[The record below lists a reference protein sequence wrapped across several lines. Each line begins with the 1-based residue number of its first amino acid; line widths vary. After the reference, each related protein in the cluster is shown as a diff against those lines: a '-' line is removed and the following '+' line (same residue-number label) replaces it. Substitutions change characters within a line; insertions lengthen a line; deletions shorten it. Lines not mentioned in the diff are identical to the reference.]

1 MVTSMEKMKETAAS
15 EVLGKNSQV
24 ARLRRIVKQTNFSL
38 VLGIVLL
45 VLLFFA
51 SISYAFISNEQ
62 LESTMY
68 LNQYRLGSKVL
79 TTAVQSYAVTGD
91 TIYYDDYMRE
101 LNTDRNRDIA
111 LAGLEANN
119 IKEHEWE
126 GLNEIASLSNNLV
139 PLEEEALAAVAAG
152 DITSATEFVFGAE
165 YSRTI
170 QKINSRTD
178 EVIEEIQDR
187 LDTSKKMFMVIQIVC
202 AIAFLAGFVRL
213 AQQCLRTIHF
223 SQAELLTPII
233 KVSEQ
238 MELLA
243 GGNLHAEFDLKED
256 DSEVGNM
263 VAAIRFMKDNMTA
276 IIDEI
281 SCSLEQMGHGNYI
294 ITVNQNYVGE
304 YVKIKESLNKI
315 IADMRATVTTIQD
328 VAHEIDSG
336 SAQLAYAADDLAT
349 ACTGQATEVSDLMM
363 LLTHLGESIE
373 YNEKEAEEAVKIA
386 NLASSTLTV
395 GAQKL
400 QELGSAMEDINQC
413 SEQIIAVI
421 SAISDI
427 GEEIDLLSLNA
438 SIESARAGEAGR
450 GFAVVAE
457 QVKKLAEASQNA
469 VGQTSELIK
478 RTVESVEIGTRI
490 SREAAANMEEVQM
503 GAEETTG
510 RINSIVEK
518 LQSEVESIAHINES
532 IGVVAGIV
540 DNNSATSEETAAVS
554 EQQKAQVESMVDIIN
569 KFRV

>member
-1 MVTSMEKMKETAAS
+1 MEKKKETSTS

-24 ARLRRIVKQTNFSL
+24 ARLRKIVKQTNFSL

-51 SISYAFISNEQ
+51 SISYAFVSYEQ

-68 LNQYRLGSKVL
+68 LNQYRLGSKAL

-91 TIYYDDYMRE
+91 KMYYDDYMLE
-101 LNTDRNRDIA
+101 LNTDKNRDIA
-111 LAGLEANN
+111 LAGLKANN
-119 IKEHEWE
+119 IKDHEWE
-126 GLNEIASLSNNLV
+126 GLNEIASLSDNLV
-139 PLEEEALAAVAAG
+139 PLEEEAMEAVAAG
-152 DITSATEFVFGAE
+152 NVTAATEYVFGQE
-165 YSRTI
+165 YSDTI

-178 EVIEEIQDR
+178 EVITEIQNR
-187 LDTSKKMFMVIQIVC
+187 LDTSKKVFMVIQIIC
-202 AIAFLAGFVRL
+202 AIAFLAGFIRL
-213 AQQCLRTIHF
+213 AQQCIRTIQF
-223 SQAELLTPII
+223 SQKELLAPII
-233 KVSEQ
+233 KVSDQ

-263 VAAIRFMKDNMTA
+263 VAAIRFMKDNMAA

-281 SCSLEQMGHGNYI
+281 AYSLEQMGQGNYI
-294 ITVNQNYVGE
+294 IAVKQNYVGE
-304 YVKIKESLNKI
+304 YVRIRESLNKI
-315 IADMRATVTTIQD
+315 IEDMRGTVITIQG
-328 VAHEIDSG
+328 VAQEIDSG
-336 SAQLAYAADDLAT
+336 SAQLAFAAEDLAN

-363 LLTHLGESIE
+363 QLTQLGNSIE

-395 GAQKL
+395 GAQKM
-400 QELGSAMEDINQC
+400 QQLGNAMQDINQC
-413 SEQIIAVI
+413 SEQIISVI
-421 SAISDI
+421 AAISDI
-427 GEEIDLLSLNA
+427 GEEIALLSLNA

-469 VGQTSELIK
+469 VGQTSELIEK
-478 RTVESVEIGTRI
+478 TVQSVEVGTKI
-490 SREAAANMEEVQM
+490 TREAAANMEEVQM

-510 RINSIVEK
+510 RLSAIVEK
-518 LQSEVESIAHINES
+518 LKKEVEGIAHINES

-554 EQQKAQVESMVDIIN
+554 EQQKAQVESMVDLVS
-569 KFRV
+569 KFKV

>member
-1 MVTSMEKMKETAAS
+1 MEKMKEAPTR

-24 ARLRRIVKQTNFSL
+24 ARLRKIVKQTNFSL

-51 SISYAFISNEQ
+51 SISYAFVSNEQ

-68 LNQYRLGSKVL
+68 LNQYRLGSKAL
-79 TTAVQSYAVTGD
+79 TTAVQSYAVTGNQM
-91 TIYYDDYMRE
+91 YYDDYMRE
-101 LNTDRNRDIA
+101 LNTDKNRDIA

-119 IKEHEWE
+119 IKDHEWE

-139 PLEEEALAAVAAG
+139 PLEEEAMAAVAAG
-152 DITSATEFVFGAE
+152 DIESATAFVFGEE
-165 YSRTI
+165 YANTI

-178 EVIEEIQDR
+178 EVIEEIQER
-187 LDTSKKMFMVIQIVC
+187 LDTSKKMFMVIQILC
-202 AIAFLAGFVRL
+202 AIAFLAGFIRL

-223 SQAELLTPII
+223 SQKELLTPII
-233 KVSEQ
+233 KVSDQ
-238 MELLA
+238 MKLLA
-243 GGNLHAEFDLKED
+243 DGNLHSDFDLKED

-263 VAAIRFMKDNMTA
+263 VAAIRFMKDNMAA

-281 SCSLEQMGHGNYI
+281 SYSLEQMGQGNYI
-294 ITVNQNYVGE
+294 IEVKQNYVGE

-315 IADMRATVTTIQD
+315 IEDMRATVTTIQD
-328 VAHEIDSG
+328 VAREIDSG

-363 LLTHLGESIE
+363 LLTQLGDSIE

-386 NLASSTLTV
+386 NLASSTLIV
-395 GAQKL
+395 GAQKM
-400 QELGSAMEDINQC
+400 QELGDAMQDINKC

-490 SREAAANMEEVQM
+490 SKEAAANMEEVQM

-510 RINSIVEK
+510 RINGIVEK

-554 EQQKAQVESMVDIIN
+554 EQQKAQVESMVDMVS
-569 KFRV
+569 KFKV

>member
-1 MVTSMEKMKETAAS
+1 M
-15 EVLGKNSQV
+15 
-24 ARLRRIVKQTNFSL
+24 
-38 VLGIVLL
+38 
-45 VLLFFA
+45 
-51 SISYAFISNEQ
+51 
-62 LESTMY
+62 
-68 LNQYRLGSKVL
+68 
-79 TTAVQSYAVTGD
+79 
-91 TIYYDDYMRE
+91 
-101 LNTDRNRDIA
+101 
-111 LAGLEANN
+111 
-119 IKEHEWE
+119 
-126 GLNEIASLSNNLV
+126 

-165 YSRTI
+165 YSETI

-178 EVIEEIQDR
+178 EVIAEIQDR

>member
-1 MVTSMEKMKETAAS
+1 
-15 EVLGKNSQV
+15 
-24 ARLRRIVKQTNFSL
+24 
-38 VLGIVLL
+38 
-45 VLLFFA
+45 
-51 SISYAFISNEQ
+51 
-62 LESTMY
+62 
-68 LNQYRLGSKVL
+68 
-79 TTAVQSYAVTGD
+79 
-91 TIYYDDYMRE
+91 
-101 LNTDRNRDIA
+101 
-111 LAGLEANN
+111 
-119 IKEHEWE
+119 
-126 GLNEIASLSNNLV
+126 
-139 PLEEEALAAVAAG
+139 
-152 DITSATEFVFGAE
+152 
-165 YSRTI
+165 
-170 QKINSRTD
+170 
-178 EVIEEIQDR
+178 
-187 LDTSKKMFMVIQIVC
+187 
-202 AIAFLAGFVRL
+202 
-213 AQQCLRTIHF
+213 
-223 SQAELLTPII
+223 
-233 KVSEQ
+233 
-238 MELLA
+238 
-243 GGNLHAEFDLKED
+243 
-256 DSEVGNM
+256 
-263 VAAIRFMKDNMTA
+263 
-276 IIDEI
+276 
-281 SCSLEQMGHGNYI
+281 
-294 ITVNQNYVGE
+294 
-304 YVKIKESLNKI
+304 
-315 IADMRATVTTIQD
+315 
-328 VAHEIDSG
+328 
-336 SAQLAYAADDLAT
+336 
-349 ACTGQATEVSDLMM
+349 MM

-400 QELGSAMEDINQC
+400 QELGSAMDINQC

>member
-1 MVTSMEKMKETAAS
+1 MEKMKEAPTR

-24 ARLRRIVKQTNFSL
+24 ARLRKIVKQTNFSL

-51 SISYAFISNEQ
+51 SISYAFVSNEQ

-68 LNQYRLGSKVL
+68 LNQYRLGSKAL
-79 TTAVQSYAVTGD
+79 TTAVQSYAVTGNKM
-91 TIYYDDYMRE
+91 YYDDYMRE
-101 LNTDRNRDIA
+101 LNTDKNRDIA

-119 IKEHEWE
+119 IKDHEWE

-139 PLEEEALAAVAAG
+139 PLEEEAMAAVAAG
-152 DITSATEFVFGAE
+152 DVAAATEFVFGEE
-165 YSRTI
+165 YSNTI

-178 EVIEEIQDR
+178 EVINEIQDR
-187 LDTSKKMFMVIQIVC
+187 LDASKKMFMIIQILC
-202 AIAFLAGFVRL
+202 AVAFLAGFIRL
-213 AQQCLRTIHF
+213 AQQCIRTIQF
-223 SQAELLTPII
+223 SQKELLAPII
-233 KVSEQ
+233 KVADQ

-243 GGNLHAEFDLKED
+243 GGNLHAKFDLKED

-263 VAAIRFMKDNMTA
+263 VAAIRFMKDNMAA

-281 SCSLEQMGHGNYI
+281 SYSLEQMGQGNYI
-294 ITVNQNYVGE
+294 IAVQQNYVGE

-315 IADMRATVTTIQD
+315 IEDMRATVTTIQD
-328 VAHEIDSG
+328 VAREIDSG

-349 ACTGQATEVSDLMM
+349 ACTGQATEVSDLMA
-363 LLTHLGESIE
+363 LLTQLGDSIE

-386 NLASSTLTV
+386 NLASSTLIV
-395 GAQKL
+395 GAQKM
-400 QELGSAMEDINQC
+400 QELGDAMQDINQC

-510 RINSIVEK
+510 RINGIVEK

-554 EQQKAQVESMVDIIN
+554 EQQKAQVDSMVELVS
-569 KFRV
+569 KFKV

>member
-1 MVTSMEKMKETAAS
+1 MMKTN

-24 ARLRRIVKQTNFSL
+24 ARLRKIVKQTNFSL

-51 SISYAFISNEQ
+51 SISYAFVSNEQ

-68 LNQYRLGSKVL
+68 LNQYRLGSKAL
-79 TTAVQSYAVTGD
+79 TTAVQSYAVTGNQM
-91 TIYYDDYMRE
+91 YYDDYMRE
-101 LNTDRNRDIA
+101 LNTDKNRDIA

-119 IKEHEWE
+119 IKDHEWQ

-139 PLEEEALAAVAAG
+139 PLEEEAMAAVAAG
-152 DITSATEFVFGAE
+152 DTVSAMEFVFGKE
-165 YSRTI
+165 YSDTI

-187 LDTSKKMFMVIQIVC
+187 LDTSKKLFMVIQIIC
-202 AIAFLAGFVRL
+202 AIAFLAGFIRL
-213 AQQCLRTIHF
+213 AQQCIRTIHF

-233 KVSEQ
+233 KVADQ
-238 MELLA
+238 MALLA
-243 GGNLHAEFDLKED
+243 DGNLHTDFDLKED

-263 VAAIRFMKDNMTA
+263 VAAIRFMKGNMTV

-281 SCSLEQMGHGNYI
+281 SFILEQMGHGNYI
-294 ITVNQNYVGE
+294 VEVKQNYVGD
-304 YVKIKESLNKI
+304 YVKIKDSLNKI
-315 IADMRATVTTIQD
+315 VEDMRSTVSTIQE
-328 VAHEIDSG
+328 VAKEIDSG
-336 SAQLAYAADDLAT
+336 SAQLAYAADDLAN

-363 LLTHLGESIE
+363 LLTQLGESIE

-386 NLASSTLTV
+386 NLASSTLIV
-395 GAQKL
+395 GAQKMQDL
-400 QELGSAMEDINQC
+400 GNAMQEISQC
-413 SEQIIAVI
+413 SEQIISVI

-427 GEEIDLLSLNA
+427 GDEIDLLSLNA
-438 SIESARAGEAGR
+438 SIESARAGEAGK

-469 VGQTSELIK
+469 VGQTSELIE
-478 RTVESVEIGTRI
+478 RTVQSVEVGTRI

-510 RINSIVEK
+510 RINGIVDK
-518 LQSEVESIAHINES
+518 LKIEVDSIAHINES

-554 EQQKAQVESMVDIIN
+554 EQQKAQVESMVDLMSRF
-569 KFRV
+569 KV